1 MNFKWRLSLLV
12 LLVAVSSTWSF
23 AAAPSI
29 TSLSPT
35 SGAVGASVTITGRNF
50 GSPQGSS
57 TVKFNSTTAT
67 TITSWSTTS
76 IVAVVPTGATTGN
89 VVVTVGGTAS
99 NGVSFT
105 VVPPPSITSL
115 SSTSGVVGASIT
127 ITGANFG
134 SPQGAG
140 TVKFNG
146 TTATVTSWSAT
157 SIVTTVPSAASNG
170 NVIVHASGVD
180 SNGVNF
186 TVIPTPSITSLS
198 PPSGA
203 VGASVTITG
212 TNFGSTQGTSAVKF
226 NTTAAT
232 AITSWSATSIVAKVP
247 AGATTGNVV
256 VTVGSIASNGS
267 NFTVVPA
274 PSITSLS
281 TPSGAVGATVTIT
294 GTNFGSTQGSG
305 TVKFNGV
312 AATVTTWGAS
322 SIKTT
327 VPTGATTGNVVV
339 HASGVDSNGFAFTV
353 FPSISS
359 LSSTS
364 GAVGASVTINGLNFG
379 ATGTVKFNTTTAT
392 TVTSWSTTSIVA
404 TVPAGAST
412 GNVVVTVG
420 GNASN
425 GSSFTVV
432 AAPAIASLS
441 TTSGVVGAPVT
452 INGANFGSPQGTGT
466 ISFNGTPATVT
477 TWGASAIQ
485 TTVPTGATTGNI
497 VVHASGVDSNGSSFT
512 VFPSISGLSPN
523 SGAVGLSITISGLN
537 FGSPQGSST
546 VKFNTTAATTITSW
560 GPSSIVAT
568 VPAGA
573 TTGNVVVTV
582 GGNASNGSSFTVI
595 PTPNITSLSSPSG
608 PVGTP
613 ITITGTNFGSTGT
626 VTFNGTT
633 ASPSNWNGTTIVVP
647 VPAGATSGNVVVT
660 VNGAASNGV
669 AFTVLPTPTITIL
682 SPTSGVAGTS
692 VTISGTNFGVTQGSS
707 TVTFNGALA
716 TPASWNAVSIVVPVP
731 GAATTGNVVVTVS
744 GVASSGTSFTV
755 LNTPVISSLSPTAGQ
770 VGTSVTIAGINFG
783 TPQGGS
789 TVSFNGTA
797 ATPSSWTATSI
808 VVPVPAGA
816 TSGPI
821 SATVGSQTAN
831 SPFFTVG
838 ALPAGWLDT
847 DVGAVGLAGS
857 SSYSNGVFT
866 VTGAGLQFSGTA
878 DSFHY
883 VYQPLS
889 GDGSIVA
896 RVTMPTGT
904 GADAGLMIRGSLD
917 GASAHG
923 TTVYGGTLIQFATRT
938 APGGT
943 TLYQGSV
950 FATPPYWLKLV
961 RSGSTLSSYASPE
974 GVNWTLLASQTVNM
988 APNVYIGLVEASGTS
1003 SPSLATAT
1011 FDNVSVSSS
1020 AVPAPVISNASA
1032 TTGAVGSTLTIS
1044 GSNFGA
1050 SQSGS
1055 VVNLNATPVMIN
1067 SWSNTSI
1074 GITIP
1079 SGATS
1084 GALVVSVAPSMNDS
1098 NPIIFTVTS
1107 QPLPTGW
1114 LDGDVGAVG
1123 NAGNASYANGTFT
1136 VKGAGSQNSTTS
1148 DAFHFVY
1155 QPLSGDGS
1163 IVAHLVSMPT
1173 GTGTLA
1179 GVMIRQSLDPSS
1191 ANGATEDYSPG
1202 GYVIEFNLRTAA
1214 GANTTSAGGASG
1226 TPPYWI
1232 ELVRSGS
1239 TLSSYTSTDGTTW
1252 TLLGNQTIGMAPN
1265 VDVGLLVNSGS
1276 TSSLATV
1283 TFDNVS
1289 VNSFAAPAAV
1299 ITSVSATTGTTGSQV
1314 VITGANFGSS
1324 QGASLVTLKATPAS
1338 VNSWSNTSISI
1349 TIPSGAVSGPLVVSV
1364 APGLNDSNAVMFT
1377 VTSQPLPSGWLD
1389 ADVGAVG
1396 VAGNATYNNGT
1407 FTVNGAGANSSATD
1421 AFHFLYQPLS
1431 GDGSIV
1437 ARVVSMPSGTGALA
1451 GVTIRQTLD
1460 STSAN
1465 GATDNYYPGGAAVTF
1480 YARTAE
1486 GGSSTSVGNGVGSTI
1501 PPYWIKLVRSG
1512 NTLSGYASPD
1522 GATWS
1527 LAGSTTVNM
1536 TPDVYVGF
1544 LVNSGNLS
1552 STTGVTFDNVT
1563 VSLSSQIPA
1572 PTIVSLSPNTA
1583 VPTAYVTVAGAN
1595 FGGSQGTSTVTFNGT
1610 AGSPANWNANR
1621 IDVPVPSGATTG
1633 SVVVTV
1639 GGVASNGMPFTVSNS
1654 PSITSLSAASGT
1666 VGTTVTITGVNF
1678 GSTQGTSTITF
1689 NGTAGTPTNWSAT
1702 SITVPVPTG
1711 ATSGNVTVTVGGV
1724 ASNALPFSI
1733 LQMPSI
1739 TSLSTTSATIGAS
1752 VTINGTNFGAT
1763 QGASTVTFNGTGG
1776 TPTSWSNT
1784 SIVVPVPLGA
1794 TTGSVVVTVSGVS
1807 SNPVALTINLVSL
1820 PAVVQ
1825 VQPANGSTGV
1835 PENGRII
1842 VRFAQPVQPAAVVS
1856 GTVSVSRG
1864 TNGMVGTLALSN
1876 DGLSVTFTPAL
1887 IMQANTVYT
1896 VAVTNVTG
1904 NQTAPEFQSSF
1915 TTGSTTDSVAPTVVH
1930 TSPQA
1935 YQSGVPIS
1943 SPIVMQFSKPMDPAT
1958 FTVQN
1963 FTLTDYVTGIL
1974 VPGMIQVD
1982 PTGTTASFVPQGFL
1996 GVGRTFGVTV
2006 NSLTQDSSGNNLN
2019 TSGASFTFT
2028 TSFAADTT
2036 APQVLGMSPANGATA
2051 VPQNAVIVL
2060 EFSKPLN
2067 VITVSSGLQV
2077 QSGGQQVPGAIALS
2091 NSNQQVTF
2099 TPQGGLAANTTYTI
2113 VTTSQITDVGGL
2125 ALANPGSFSFTTSAV
2140 TDTTTPSVTSV
2151 SPSNYESGVPINA
2164 FVQVRFSKPVDPWTV
2179 TPSAFQITFGTN
2191 ETLTGTVS
2199 ASTDGLTATF
2209 TPSGP
2214 LNSFTTYYLLV
2225 TGGIT
2230 DVEGHPLSYFG
2241 SNFTTGS
2248 VTDASAP
2255 TVLTVSPANG
2265 TNSVPVN
2272 VRVDLLMSAPVS
2284 AASVGSSA
2292 LVVASGGTSVP
2303 GTISVSSNGTVV
2315 TFVPTNLL
2323 AVSTTYSLTAS
2334 GFVDQAGNAVV
2345 PFTSSFTTG
2354 TSGTANTTL
2363 PTVVSVSPLNYAT
2376 SVSVNGPVVLTF
2388 NEAIDPTS
2396 VNNVTVP
2403 ISVNGLSGVLA
2414 GNYIVD
2420 GTGKIVTFTPLA
2432 PLPGNSTIF
2441 VQVATSGVLDL
2452 SGNRSNSFFSTFT
2465 TGAASDNTAPVVT
2478 MVTPQNGSS
2487 GVGPNAQVVLT
2498 FSESLNPS
2506 TVNSN
2511 NFALLTNGSALGTG
2525 TGVTVSAD
2533 NRVITLSGSLPVSS
2547 TITVLAT
2554 GGVTDLSGNALANFQ
2569 SQFTTAP
2576 SLTAPSVVS
2585 QRPGNGATGAP
2596 LNASIVLYFNEAMN
2610 ASSVQS
2616 ALEVSQNGALVSGT
2630 VSVIDNGQVLQFTPA
2645 TQWQPGALIQVF
2657 VTSTT
2662 QSVSGYTLNNY
2673 QSSFTTA
2680 PNTSATAP
2688 VLVSTNPANQVTG
2701 VPTNVVIG
2709 FSFNEPLDPTALL
2722 ADTVTCSQN
2731 GIWFQIGVS
2740 LLNGGTLLQ
2749 VAPRQP
2755 LAPNTATRCQL
2766 GTGIQGTN
2774 GLALSALS
2782 ANALSFTTGA
2792 GADTVMLT
2800 ATSTSPPNG
2809 STNVGDNADVRLV
2822 FNKPINPLTLNAST
2836 VTLSG
2841 GGVTVVPDS
2850 ISFINNNQSALL
2862 VPHTPL
2868 PDGTQMTLTV
2878 SGVTDVAGNALPAQ
2892 TTQFTTG
2899 TGPDVVPPAIVLATP
2914 FQNAQNVPL
2923 NTVVQLQ
2930 MSEPV
2935 DPGTVSSRTLTL
2947 VNNSNGQIVTGTYS
2961 VSADGLTITFVPSG
2975 SLAANTGYYVNFP
2988 GAGFGS
2994 GIADLAG
3001 NSLPGTSPITFTTGA
3016 TTSTNAPQV
3025 IGVSPANGTTA
3036 VPINAQVVV
3045 QFNEPVDASSIGG
3058 VSLAGTRGTV
3068 NASKTLSNGNQ
3079 RLILVPAVPLSSG
3092 TTYTVTVAGVQDMSG
3107 NVLASPV
3114 TASFTTGSTADLTP
3128 ARVVTVSPASNATG
3142 VAATAAVTV
3151 TFSKNI
3157 DPLTVTTGTMQ
3168 LIPTS
3173 TSIPVAGTVSSNGGS
3188 ATFTP
3193 NQPLDL
3199 LTQYYL
3205 QLTSGITD
3213 MEGQSLS
3220 GGAYNSYFTT
3230 GQGTEGGPPS
3240 IASVVQ
3246 ASGVAGT
3253 PVVISGAYFGT
3264 SQGGSTIAF
3273 NGTAATPTGWSD
3285 TQIHVPVPTGA
3296 TSGSVVVTVNGVPSN
3311 GFKFNVNAT
3320 PTVTGISPGTGAAG
3334 TVVTLTG
3341 TNLGDTSDSVQV
3353 AFGGAPVTA
3362 AGQNETSL
3370 TATVPAN
3377 APPGNASVTVN
3388 VNGYYSSGISFTVIA
3403 TPSISLVNPNS
3414 GVSGTPVNLSGNNF
3428 GSSQGSST
3436 VTFNG
3441 VPAASITSWGSTFI
3455 TAVPASNV
3463 TTGPVVVVVNSVP
3476 STSTNNVFTVT
3487 NPAIGSVVP
3496 PAGASGSIVTIN
3508 GSGFQLSANQTIQVL
3523 FNGASYTPN
3532 QFTSTSVLAQVPS
3545 GASSGP
3551 VTVVVGGVTSNSVN
3565 FTVNQPPTVTS
3576 VSPFTGP
3583 AGSDGNPV
3591 PITISGAGFGA
3602 VQNTSTVNFFGSN
3615 TAPSIISWS
3624 DSSISLWTPPDAA
3637 TGPLYVQVAGLNAF
3651 APSGFHVNTV
3661 TKLTDSLGNQ
3671 SQYNLTAQGGVWFS
3685 TSSQGPGCSSCTM
3698 RGNLSNTPDANGN
3711 TLSTTDD
3718 SGNVTT
3724 YTYDANNN
3732 LATVSKVLDATHT
3745 ATTTY
3750 TYNNF
3755 GEVLTSIDPLGNK
3768 TTNTYDPKGNL
3779 LTVTAPAPDA
3789 NTPASVTQFQY
3800 NGLGEL
3806 TQITDPKQNV
3816 TKLTYTTPGLIATI
3830 TDAQQH
3836 VTTYGYDARGN
3847 RISVI
3852 DPINGS
3858 AHPTTFA
3865 YDLMNRLTGITYPD
3879 GSTVGFTYDSRGRR
3893 ITSTDQNNKTTT
3905 YTYDDAD
3912 RLTAVTDPAN
3922 NNTQY
3927 AYDTEDNLLSI
3938 TDANNHTTSFAYN
3951 ARGWVTGTT
3960 FPSTFSESYTYDLVG
3975 NLLSKTDRKNQ
3986 TIQYVYDA
3994 LYRLSSKTYPDTT
4007 NVEYTYDLV
4016 GKIKSVTD
4024 PTGVY
4029 GFAYD
4034 NMGRLISTTTNYTFV
4049 PGTYTNAYSYDAASN
4064 RQSLTAPD
4072 TSITTYGY
4080 DTLNRLNGM
4089 ANSWAGSF
4097 GFGYDALSRRTQ
4109 LTRPN
4114 GITTNY
4120 NYDSLSHLLSVLH
4133 QAGTNVLDG
4142 ASYTYEPAGNRTTK
4156 GNYLNGVTSN
4166 YTYDPLYQLTQVTQ
4180 GGSTTETYSY
4190 DFVGDRLS
4198 SSGVPNYNYNSS
4210 NELTSNSSGS
4220 YTYDANGN
4228 TLTDASGRSYTWD
4241 FENRLTQAVV
4251 TGTGTVTF
4259 KYDPFGRRIQKS
4271 GPLGTT
4277 NYLYD
4282 RFNLLQEIDST
4293 GSLLAR
4299 YTHGPNIDEPLA
4311 EVRSGTISYY
4321 QADGVGSITSLTTPS
4336 ATAGGS
4342 YSYDTFGNL
4351 SASTGSLT
4359 NPFRY
4364 TGREFDSE
4372 TGVYYYRARYYDPS
4386 VGRFLSE
4393 DLIRFRSGINF
4404 YDYVKNN
4411 PVLRLDPT
4419 GLIHQAWSEPPF
4431 DGRLHDD
4438 PGAGL
4443 EVLCT
4448 KGRNIAQ
4455 DTEWLEH
4462 SIFVRS
4468 VEIDA
4473 LGKDADAG
4481 HIDRRDAEIEILVHC
4496 REECDKDKK
4505 PEPSPEDQGYWERFF
4520 QRWKEHPLWALP

>member
-1 MNFKWRLSLLV
+1 MIP
-12 LLVAVSSTWSF
+12 T
-23 AAAPSI
+23 PSV

-35 SGAVGASVTITGRNF
+35 
-50 GSPQGSS
+50 
-57 TVKFNSTTAT
+57 
-67 TITSWSTTS
+67 
-76 IVAVVPTGATTGN
+76 
-89 VVVTVGGTAS
+89 
-99 NGVSFT
+99 
-105 VVPPPSITSL
+105 
-115 SSTSGVVGASIT
+115 
-127 ITGANFG
+127 
-134 SPQGAG
+134 
-140 TVKFNG
+140 
-146 TTATVTSWSAT
+146 
-157 SIVTTVPSAASNG
+157 
-170 NVIVHASGVD
+170 
-180 SNGVNF
+180 
-186 TVIPTPSITSLS
+186 
-198 PPSGA
+198 
-203 VGASVTITG
+203 
-212 TNFGSTQGTSAVKF
+212 
-226 NTTAAT
+226 
-232 AITSWSATSIVAKVP
+232 
-247 AGATTGNVV
+247 
-256 VTVGSIASNGS
+256 
-267 NFTVVPA
+267 
-274 PSITSLS
+274 
-281 TPSGAVGATVTIT
+281 
-294 GTNFGSTQGSG
+294 
-305 TVKFNGV
+305 
-312 AATVTTWGAS
+312 
-322 SIKTT
+322 
-327 VPTGATTGNVVV
+327 
-339 HASGVDSNGFAFTV
+339 
-353 FPSISS
+353 
-359 LSSTS
+359 
-364 GAVGASVTINGLNFG
+364 
-379 ATGTVKFNTTTAT
+379 
-392 TVTSWSTTSIVA
+392 
-404 TVPAGAST
+404 
-412 GNVVVTVG
+412 
-420 GNASN
+420 
-425 GSSFTVV
+425 
-432 AAPAIASLS
+432 
-441 TTSGVVGAPVT
+441 
-452 INGANFGSPQGTGT
+452 
-466 ISFNGTPATVT
+466 
-477 TWGASAIQ
+477 
-485 TTVPTGATTGNI
+485 
-497 VVHASGVDSNGSSFT
+497 
-512 VFPSISGLSPN
+512 
-523 SGAVGLSITISGLN
+523 
-537 FGSPQGSST
+537 
-546 VKFNTTAATTITSW
+546 
-560 GPSSIVAT
+560 
-568 VPAGA
+568 
-573 TTGNVVVTV
+573 
-582 GGNASNGSSFTVI
+582 
-595 PTPNITSLSSPSG
+595 SG

-613 ITITGTNFGSTGT
+613 ITITGTNFGSTQGT

-633 ASPSNWNGTTIVVP
+633 ASPSSWNSTTIIVP
-647 VPAGATSGNVVVT
+647 VPNGATTGNVVVT
-660 VNGAASNGV
+660 VSGVASNGV
-669 AFTVLPTPTITIL
+669 SFTVLPTPSITSL
-682 SPTSGVAGTS
+682 SPTSGVVGTS
-692 VTISGTNFGVTQGSS
+692 ITIAGTNFGFTQGST
-707 TVTFNGALA
+707 TVTFNGTSA

-731 GAATTGNVVVTVS
+731 NGATTGNVVVTVS

-755 LNTPVISSLSPTAGQ
+755 LNTPVISNLSPTAGQ
-770 VGTSVTIAGINFG
+770 VGASVTITGINFG
-783 TPQGGS
+783 SPQGTS

-821 SATVGSQTAN
+821 SVTVGSQTAY

-838 ALPAGWLDT
+838 SLPAGWLDT

-857 SSYSNGVFT
+857 SSYTNGVFT
-866 VTGAGLQFSGTA
+866 VTGAGLDFSGTA

-904 GADAGLMIRGSLD
+904 GANAGLMIRSSLD

-923 TTVYGGTLIQFATRT
+923 ATVYAGTLIQFTTRT

-950 FATPPYWLKLV
+950 FSSPPYWLKLV

-974 GVNWTLLASQTVNM
+974 GVNWTLLGSQTVNM
-988 APNVYIGLVEASGTS
+988 APNVYIGMVEASGTN

-1020 AVPAPVISNASA
+1020 AVPAPVIANISA
-1032 TTGAVGSTLTIS
+1032 TTGTAGTQVIIT

-1050 SQSGS
+1050 SQQGS
-1055 VVNLNATPVMIN
+1055 IVILNATPVIIS

-1098 NPIIFTVTS
+1098 NPVIFTVTS
-1107 QPLPTGW
+1107 QPLSSGW

-1123 NAGNASYANGTFT
+1123 KAGTASYSNGTFT
-1136 VKGAGSQNSTTS
+1136 VIGAGSQNSSTA

-1163 IVAHLVSMPT
+1163 IVARLVSMPT
-1173 GTGTLA
+1173 GTGALA
-1179 GVMIRQSLDPSS
+1179 GVMIRQVLDPGS
-1191 ANGATEDYSPG
+1191 ASAATEDYSPG
-1202 GYVIEFNLRTAA
+1202 GFVVEFNLRTAE
-1214 GANTTSAGGASG
+1214 GASITSGGGVGGA

-1239 TLSSYTSTDGTTW
+1239 TLSSYLSPDGTNW
-1252 TLLGNQTIGMAPN
+1252 TLIGNQTVEMTPNIYVGLAVNSGSTASLATATFDNVSVSSFGMPAPVITSASATTGASGSQVVLTGANFGDAQGGSVVTLNSSPAIVNSWSATSINITIPSGAASGPLVVSVAPSMDDSNPVMFTVTSQPLLSGWLDADVGAVGNAGSANYANGTFTVNGAGTQNLTTADAFHFVYQALSGDGSIVARVASMPSGTGASAGVMIRQTLDSGSANGSTNENYPGGAYVQFYVRTTENGNRTSVGSGVGSTTPPYWIELVRSGNTLSSYASADGVHWTLAGSQN
-1265 VDVGLLVNSGS
+1265 VNMTPDVYVGLLVNSGS

-1283 TFDNVS
+1283 TFDNV
-1289 VNSFAAPAAV
+1289 
-1299 ITSVSATTGTTGSQV
+1299 
-1314 VITGANFGSS
+1314 
-1324 QGASLVTLKATPAS
+1324 
-1338 VNSWSNTSISI
+1338 
-1349 TIPSGAVSGPLVVSV
+1349 
-1364 APGLNDSNAVMFT
+1364 
-1377 VTSQPLPSGWLD
+1377 
-1389 ADVGAVG
+1389 
-1396 VAGNATYNNGT
+1396 
-1407 FTVNGAGANSSATD
+1407 
-1421 AFHFLYQPLS
+1421 
-1431 GDGSIV
+1431 
-1437 ARVVSMPSGTGALA
+1437 
-1451 GVTIRQTLD
+1451 
-1460 STSAN
+1460 
-1465 GATDNYYPGGAAVTF
+1465 
-1480 YARTAE
+1480 
-1486 GGSSTSVGNGVGSTI
+1486 
-1501 PPYWIKLVRSG
+1501 
-1512 NTLSGYASPD
+1512 
-1522 GATWS
+1522 
-1527 LAGSTTVNM
+1527 
-1536 TPDVYVGF
+1536 
-1544 LVNSGNLS
+1544 
-1552 STTGVTFDNVT
+1552 T
-1563 VSLSSQIPA
+1563 VSFSPQIPA

-1666 VGTTVTITGVNF
+1666 VGSTVTITGVNF

-1724 ASNALPFSI
+1724 ASNALPFSV

-1739 TSLSTTSATIGAS
+1739 TSLSTSSATIGAL
-1752 VTINGTNFGAT
+1752 VTITGTNFGAT

-1794 TTGSVVVTVSGVS
+1794 TTGNVVVTVSGVS

-1842 VRFAQPVQPAAVVS
+1842 VRFAEPVQPAAVVS

-1915 TTGSTTDSVAPTVVH
+1915 TTGSTTDTVAPTVVQ

-2019 TSGASFTFT
+2019 NSGASFTFT
-2028 TSFAADTT
+2028 TSFTADTT
-2036 APQVLGMSPANGATA
+2036 APQVLGMSPSNGATA
-2051 VPQNAVIVL
+2051 VPQNALIVL

-2113 VTTSQITDVGGL
+2113 VSTSQITDVGGL
-2125 ALANPGSFSFTTSAV
+2125 ALANPGSFSFATSAV

-2151 SPSNYESGVPINA
+2151 SPSNYENGVPINGV
-2164 FVQVRFSKPVDPWTV
+2164 VQVRFSKAVDPWTV

-2214 LNSFTTYYLLV
+2214 LNSFTTYYIQA
-2225 TGGIT
+2225 TNGIT
-2230 DVEGHPLSYFG
+2230 DVEGHVLSSF
-2241 SNFTTGS
+2241 SSSFTTGS
-2248 VTDASAP
+2248 ATDTSAP
-2255 TVLTVSPANG
+2255 IVSMVSPANG
-2265 TNSVPVN
+2265 TNGVPVN
-2272 VRVDLLMSAPVS
+2272 IRVDLLMSAPVS

-2292 LVVASGGTSVP
+2292 VVVASGGTSVP
-2303 GTISVSSNGTVV
+2303 GTISVSSSGTVV

-2334 GFVDQAGNAVV
+2334 GFMDQAGNAVV

-2354 TSGTANTTL
+2354 TSGMANTTL
-2363 PTVVSVSPLNYAT
+2363 PTVVSVSPLNSAT

-2388 NEAIDPTS
+2388 NEAIDATS

-2414 GNYIVD
+2414 GNYVVE

-2452 SGNRSNSFFSTFT
+2452 SGNRSNSFFSSFT

-2487 GVGPNAQVVLT
+2487 GVGPNVQVVLT

-2511 NFALLTNGSALGTG
+2511 NFALLTNGSALATG
-2525 TGVTVSAD
+2525 TGVTISAD
-2533 NRVITLSGSLPVSS
+2533 NRVVTLSGSLPVSS
-2547 TITVLAT
+2547 MITVLAT
-2554 GGVTDLSGNALANFQ
+2554 SGVTDLSGNAVANFQ

-2585 QRPGNGATGAP
+2585 QRPGNGTTGAP

-2630 VSVIDNGQVLQFTPA
+2630 VSVIDNGQVVQFTPA
-2645 TQWQPGALIQVF
+2645 TQWLPGALIQVF
-2657 VTSTT
+2657 VTSAA
-2662 QSVSGYTLNNY
+2662 QSVSGYNLGTY
-2673 QSSFTTA
+2673 PSSFRTA
-2680 PNTSATAP
+2680 PDASATAP
-2688 VLVSTNPANQVTG
+2688 TLVSTSPASQVTG

-2731 GIWFQIGVS
+2731 GVWFQIGVS
-2740 LLNGGTLLQ
+2740 LLNGGTMLQ

-2766 GTGIQGTN
+2766 GTGIQGSN

-2792 GADTVMLT
+2792 GPDTVMLT

-2822 FNKPINPLTLNAST
+2822 FKKPINPLTLNAST

-2850 ISFINNNQSALL
+2850 ISFSNNNQSALL
-2862 VPHTPL
+2862 VPHAPL
-2868 PDGTQMTLTV
+2868 PDGSQMTLTV
-2878 SGVTDVAGNALPAQ
+2878 SGVTDLAGNALPSQ

-2899 TGPDVVPPAIVLATP
+2899 TGPDGIPPTIVMASP

-2923 NTVVQLQ
+2923 NAIVMLQ

-2935 DPGTVSSRTLTL
+2935 DPGTVSSSTLTL
-2947 VNNSNGQIVTGTYS
+2947 RNSSTGQVAAGTYS
-2961 VSADGLTITFVPSG
+2961 LSADGLTISFVPST
-2975 SLAANTGYYVNFP
+2975 SLAANTGYSVTFP
-2988 GAGFGS
+2988 GAGFGT
-2994 GIADLAG
+2994 GISDLAG
-3001 NSLPGTSPITFTTGA
+3001 NSLQGTSTISFTTG
-3016 TTSTNAPQV
+3016 TTASTSAPQV
-3025 IGVSPANGTTA
+3025 IGVSPANGMTG
-3036 VPINAQVVV
+3036 VPINAQVVI
-3045 QFNEPVDASSIGG
+3045 QFNEPVDSAKLSGLTLSGP
-3058 VSLAGTRGTV
+3058 SGTV
-3068 NASKTLSNGNQ
+3068 TVSQSMSNGNQ
-3079 RLILVPAVPLSSG
+3079 RVILVPAVPLASG
-3092 TTYTVTVAGVQDMSG
+3092 SAYTLTIAGAQDMSG
-3107 NVLASPV
+3107 NVIPSPV
-3114 TASFTTGSTADLTP
+3114 TASFTTGTSADLTQ
-3128 ARVVTVSPASNATG
+3128 ARVVTVSPTANASG
-3142 VAATAAVTV
+3142 VAANATVTV
-3151 TFSKNI
+3151 NFSKNI

-3168 LIPTS
+3168 LITTS

-3199 LTQYYL
+3199 LTQYRL

-3220 GGAYNSYFTT
+3220 GSAYNSYFTT

-3246 ASGVAGT
+3246 ASGAVGAQ
-3253 PVVISGAYFGT
+3253 VVISGAYFGT
-3264 SQGGSTIAF
+3264 SQGGSTVTF
-3273 NGTAATPTGWSD
+3273 NGTAAPTPQTWSD
-3285 TQIHVPVPTGA
+3285 TQIPVLVPTGA

-3311 GFKFNVNAT
+3311 GFKFNVYAT
-3320 PTVTGISPGTGAAG
+3320 PTVTGISPGTGSAG
-3334 TVVTLTG
+3334 TVVALTG
-3341 TNLGDTSDSVQV
+3341 TNLGNIADNVQV
-3353 AFGGAPVTA
+3353 SFNGAYVTA
-3362 AGQNETSL
+3362 TNQNENSL
-3370 TATVPAN
+3370 TATVPSN
-3377 APPGNASVTVN
+3377 APPGNVSVTVN
-3388 VNGYYSSGISFTVIA
+3388 VNGYYSSGISFAVIA
-3403 TPSISLVNPNS
+3403 TPSISSVNPNS
-3414 GVSGTPVNLSGNNF
+3414 GVSGTPVNISGNNF
-3428 GSSQGSST
+3428 GSSQGTST

-3441 VPAASITSWGSTFI
+3441 VPAASITSWGTTFI
-3455 TAVPASNV
+3455 TAVPPSNV
-3463 TTGPVVVVVNSVP
+3463 TTGAVVVVVNSVP

-3496 PAGASGSIVTIN
+3496 PAGAPGSMVTIN

-3532 QFTSTSVLAQVPS
+3532 QFTGTSVLAQVPNN
-3545 GASSGP
+3545 ASSGP
-3551 VTVVVGGVTSNSVN
+3551 VTVVVGGVSSNSVN

-3576 VSPFTGP
+3576 VSPSTGP

-3651 APSGFHVNTV
+3651 APSWFHVNTV

-3671 SQYNLTAQGGVWFS
+3671 SQYNLTAHGGVWFS

-3718 SGNVTT
+3718 NGNVTT

-3732 LATVSKVLDATHT
+3732 VATVSKVLDATHT

-3750 TYNNF
+3750 TYNTF
-3755 GEVLTSIDPLGNK
+3755 GEVLTSTDPLGNK

-3779 LTVTAPAPDA
+3779 LTVTAPAPDG
-3789 NTPASVTQFQY
+3789 NMPASVTQFQY

-3806 TQITDPKQNV
+3806 TQITDPRQNV
-3816 TKLTYTTPGLIATI
+3816 TTLTYTTAGLIATI
-3830 TDAQQH
+3830 KDAQQH

-3847 RISVI
+3847 RTSVI

-3922 NNTQY
+3922 NLTQY
-3927 AYDTEDNLLSI
+3927 AYDTENNLLSI

-3960 FPSTFSESYTYDLVG
+3960 FPSTLSESYTYDLVG

-4007 NVEYTYDLV
+4007 SVEYTYDLV

-4049 PGTYTNAYSYDAASN
+4049 PGTYTNAFTYDAASN

-4072 TSITTYGY
+4072 GSISTYGY
-4080 DTLNRLNGM
+4080 DALNRLNGL

-4097 GFGYDALSRRTQ
+4097 GFSYDALSRRTQ

-4114 GITTNY
+4114 GISTNY

-4133 QAGTNVLDG
+4133 QAGTNTLDG
-4142 ASYTYEPAGNRTTK
+4142 ASYTYDPAGNRTSK

-4180 GGSTTETYSY
+4180 GVGTTETYSY
-4190 DFVGDRLS
+4190 DAVGNRLS
-4198 SSGVPNYNYNSS
+4198 SSGVPNYSYNSS

-4228 TLTDASGRSYTWD
+4228 TLSDAQGRSYTWD

-4251 TGTGTVTF
+4251 PGTNGGTTTF

-4282 RFNLLQEIDST
+4282 GANLLEEVDNS
-4293 GSLLAR
+4293 GSVLAR
-4299 YTHGPNIDEPLA
+4299 YTQTKSTDKPLA
-4311 EVRSGTISYY
+4311 QLRSGTVSYY
-4321 QADGVGSITSLTTPS
+4321 QQDGLGSVTSLSNS
-4336 ATAGGS
+4336 AGALAETYTYDS
-4342 YSYDTFGNL
+4342 YGKAT
-4351 SASTGSLT
+4351 ASTGTLI
-4359 NPFRY
+4359 NPFQY
-4364 TGREFDSE
+4364 TAREFDSE
-4372 TGVYYYRARYYDPS
+4372 TTLLFNRARYFDPNA
-4386 VGRFLSE
+4386 GRFLNQ
-4393 DLIRFRSGINF
+4393 DPIRFGGGTNF
-4404 YDYVKNN
+4404 YAYTRNN
-4411 PVLRLDPT
+4411 PLVRTDPFGYQGGCNAEQWAQSPNACAGPQDPNSPYQGPDGSWYNVPDPT
-4419 GLIHQAWSEPPF
+4419 PPVPD
-4431 DGRLHDD
+4431 DGPTPSPNPPD
-4438 PGAGL
+4438 PNKKCDQPQDQPQDPPPPVPKPPDPIPLVPSSGSCTGAVGEFGAGAGGTAIMGGL
-4443 EVLCT
+4443 VVLMVST
-4448 KGRNIAQ
+4448 
-4455 DTEWLEH
+4455 DTEWL
-4462 SIFVRS
+4462 VG
-4468 VEIDA
+4468 IDGAVNVLHLSPAILGAPLTVMGHGA
-4473 LGKDADAG
+4473 LETMQNCFG
-4481 HIDRRDAEIEILVHC
+4481 
-4496 REECDKDKK
+4496 
-4505 PEPSPEDQGYWERFF
+4505 W
-4520 QRWKEHPLWALP
+4520 